1 MPSGPSASG
10 NPPHGVPSNATSNFN
25 SVPQTT
31 VGPTRRFNVFLKKV
45 FEYFYLLTFLLIN
58 LKRLIIYDFKPIG
71 LMYFFKRVL
80 EYFCLL
86 TFL

>member
-31 VGPTRRFNVFLKKV
+31 VGPTRRFNVLLKKV
-45 FEYFYLLTFLLIN
+45 FEYFYLTFL
-58 LKRLIIYDFKPIG
+58 
-71 LMYFFKRVL
+71 
-80 EYFCLL
+80 
-86 TFL
+86 